1 MLPRLFFLVAF
12 LRVGFATFAQQPSAV
27 QLLTT
32 RDSVSLRGLSAP
44 TDSVVWTSGSRGA
57 VGRSLD
63 GGRTWQWRQVPGY
76 EARDFR
82 DVEAFD
88 ANTALLMAVA
98 EPARILKTT
107 DGGQTWAV
115 VFADSTKGMFLDAMH
130 FRDDRHGIVVG
141 DPIGGHFF
149 VRGTDDGGN
158 TWRVTYPALAAQP
171 GEACFAASG
180 TNVLL
185 LANGSYQVVTGGKV
199 SRLTG
204 SHADQPLPLVQGAAS
219 SGAFSVAARG
229 NKRVVVG
236 GDYARAEEPRGTCA
250 LSADGGAIWTLPAG
264 SPRGYRSCVIY
275 LNGNE
280 LLSCGPSGVD
290 RSRDGG
296 RRWEP
301 VSPEGFHAAA
311 RARKG
316 RVVYL
321 AGAGGRV
328 ARLVAAPGR

>member
-1 MLPRLFFLVAF
+1 MSLRHYLLAAF
-12 LRVGFATFAQQPSAV
+12 LLIGFSASAQQPYAIT
-27 QLLTT
+27 LLST
-32 RDSVSLRGLSAP
+32 RDSVSLRGLSVP
-44 TDSVVWTSGSRGA
+44 TDSVVWASGSRGT

-98 EPARILKTT
+98 EPACILKTT
-107 DGGQTWAV
+107 NGGGTWQV
-115 VFADSTKGMFLDAMH
+115 VFTDPAPGMFLDAMY

-141 DPIGGHFF
+141 DPIGGNFF
-149 VRGTDDGGN
+149 VQGTEDGGN

-185 LANGSYQVVTGGKV
+185 LANGTYQVVTGGKV
-199 SRLTG
+199 SRLMG
-204 SHADQPLPLVQGAAS
+204 SQANQTLPLVQGAES
-219 SGAFSVAARG
+219 TGAFSVAARG
-229 NKRVVVG
+229 QKRVIVG
-236 GDYARAEEPRGTCA
+236 GDFANEKDTRGTCA
-250 LSADGGAIWTLPAG
+250 LSADGGNTWTLPAEP
-264 SPRGYRSCVIY
+264 PRGYRSCVIY
-275 LNGNE
+275 LDANT

-301 VSPEGFHAAA
+301 VATEGFHVAT
-311 RARKG
+311 RAKTG
-316 RVVYL
+316 RSVYL
-321 AGAGGRV
+321 AGSGGRV
-328 ARLVAAPGR
+328 ARLELR

>member
-1 MLPRLFFLVAF
+1 MSLRPFLLVAF
-12 LRVGFATFAQQPSAV
+12 GLLHFAASAQQPSALK
-27 QLLTT
+27 LLAT

-44 TDSVVWTSGSRGA
+44 TDSVVWASGSRGT

-98 EPARILKTT
+98 EPACLLKTT
-107 DGGQTWAV
+107 DGGESWNV
-115 VFADSTKGMFLDAMH
+115 VFTDSTKGMFLDAMH
-130 FRDDRHGIVVG
+130 FRDDRHGLVVG
-141 DPIGGHFF
+141 DPIGGNFF

-185 LANGSYQVVTGGKV
+185 LASGNYQVVTGGKV

-204 SHADQPLPLVQGAAS
+204 SHANHPLPLVQGAAS
-219 SGAFSVAARG
+219 TGAFSVAARG
-229 NKRVVVG
+229 KKRVVVG
-236 GDYARAEEPRGTCA
+236 GDYAKAEETRGTCA
-250 LSADGGAIWTLPAG
+250 LSDDGGTTWTLPAAP
-264 SPRGYRSCVIY
+264 PRGYRSCVIY
-275 LNGNE
+275 LDGNE

-301 VSPEGFHAAA
+301 VSPEGFHVAA
-311 RARKG
+311 RAKKG

-328 ARLVAAPGR
+328 ARLDN

>member
-1 MLPRLFFLVAF
+1 MLPHLLLLVAF
-12 LRVGFATFAQQPSAV
+12 LLLYLPAAAQRPSAV
-27 QLLTT
+27 KLKLLAT
-32 RDSVSLRGLSAP
+32 RDSANLRGLSAP
-44 TDSVVWTSGSRGA
+44 TDSVVWACGSRGT

-107 DGGQTWAV
+107 DGGQTWEL

-130 FRDDRHGIVVG
+130 FRDDRHGLVVG
-141 DPIGGHFF
+141 DPIGGNFF

-185 LANGSYQVVTGGKV
+185 LASGNYQVVTGGKI

-204 SHADQPLPLVQGAAS
+204 SHANHPLPLVQGAAS
-219 SGAFSVAARG
+219 TGAFSVAARG
-229 NKRVVVG
+229 KKRVVVG
-236 GDYARAEEPRGTCA
+236 GDYAKAEETRGTCA
-250 LSADGGAIWTLPAG
+250 LSADGGTTWTLPAAP
-264 SPRGYRSCVIY
+264 PRGYRSCVIY
-275 LNGNE
+275 LDGNE

-301 VSPEGFHAAA
+301 VSPEGFHVAT
-311 RARKG
+311 RAKKG

-328 ARLVAAPGR
+328 ARLDN

>member
-12 LRVGFATFAQQPSAV
+12 LLIGFSASAQQPSAV
-27 QLLTT
+27 KLLAA

-44 TDSVVWTSGSRGA
+44 TDSVVWASGSRGT

-98 EPARILKTT
+98 EPACILRTT
-107 DGGQTWAV
+107 DGGETWQVA
-115 VFADSTKGMFLDAMH
+115 FADSTKGMFLDAMH

-141 DPIGGHFF
+141 DPIGGNFF

-180 TNVLL
+180 TNVRLL
-185 LANGSYQVVTGGKV
+185 TNGSYQVVTGGKV
-199 SRLTG
+199 SRLAG
-204 SHADQPLPLVQGAAS
+204 SQASQTLPLVQGAES
-219 SGAFSVAARG
+219 TGAFSVAARG
-229 NKRVVVG
+229 KRMVIVG
-236 GDYARAEEPRGTCA
+236 GDFAKEKDTRGTCA
-250 LSADGGAIWTLPAG
+250 LSADGGNTWTLPAAP
-264 SPRGYRSCVIY
+264 PRGYRSCVIY
-275 LNGNE
+275 LDGYT
-280 LLSCGPSGVD
+280 LISCGPSGVD

-301 VSPEGFHAAA
+301 IAAEGFHVAT
-311 RARKG
+311 RAKKG

-321 AGAGGRV
+321 AGAGGRI
-328 ARLVAAPGR
+328 ARLKLP